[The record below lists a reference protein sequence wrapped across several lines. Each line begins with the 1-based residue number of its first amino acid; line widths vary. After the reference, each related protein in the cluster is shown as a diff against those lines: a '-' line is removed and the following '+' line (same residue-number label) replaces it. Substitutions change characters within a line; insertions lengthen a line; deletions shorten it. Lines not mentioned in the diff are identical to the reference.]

1 LSEKQIIIVIIYIY
15 IYIYRERERERL
27 NRKELLEG
35 GNGIEKEVDPL
46 ELGRGWF
53 LRIV

>member
-15 IYIYRERERERL
+15 IYIYIERERERL